1 MIISDRIGSGIASA
15 MADADV
21 IPEDRTAIYAYCYSY
36 LLDKLIYILYI
47 ALLCILIRNP
57 LSAVII
63 LSVLLPLRSISG
75 GVHADSQIVCS
86 ILSFA
91 LPPFMIFM
99 SFQTPLLNSGVSV
112 TIFALSMLVLFIF
125 APVENKNKTISREKK
140 AKLKRILFVYSTP
153 LSALFIFLTLMGQ
166 SGLSALTAL
175 CTFFCAVS
183 LILGIIKNR
192 RQGVCSSI

>member
-125 APVENKNKTISREKK
+125 APVE
-140 AKLKRILFVYSTP
+140 
-153 LSALFIFLTLMGQ
+153 IFLTLTGQ

-183 LILGIIKNR
+183 LILGIIKYR

>member
-125 APVENKNKTISREKK
+125 APVENKNI
-140 AKLKRILFVYSTP
+140 
-153 LSALFIFLTLMGQ
+153 LTLMGQ

-183 LILGIIKNR
+183 LILGIIKYR

>member
-21 IPEDRTAIYAYCYSY
+21 IPEDRTAIYAYCYPY

-112 TIFALSMLVLFIF
+112 TIFALSMFVLFIF
-125 APVENKNKTISREKK
+125 APVE
-140 AKLKRILFVYSTP
+140 
-153 LSALFIFLTLMGQ
+153 IFLTLMGQ